1 MPERDRDELS
11 PQLED
16 LKMEVAQ
23 EIGLGHRF
31 QGAKKDGATTG
42 AQPGK
47 RPGCAKDDAA
57 RRPV

>member
-16 LKMEVAQ
+16 FKMEVAQ

-31 QGAKKDGATTG
+31 QDVKKQDRSAGA
-42 AQPGK
+42 P
-47 RPGCAKDDAA
+47 PAK
-57 RRPV
+57 

>member
-16 LKMEVAQ
+16 FKMEVAQ

-42 AQPGK
+42 VQPGK
-47 RPGCAKDDAA
+47 
-57 RRPV
+57 